1 MTIQEVEERTGLTRS
16 NIRYY
21 EKEGLFSPKRDKEN
35 GYRNYSE
42 GDVETIR
49 RIAFL
54 RTLGISVE
62 EIRKIITGK
71 LSLCQTVERQSRK
84 LQDDLKAVQDAALAC
99 ERLLKDAPA
108 SFSELD
114 VEQYTAD
121 AKNYWDSSRSVF
133 RYDFAG
139 LLRVLSSRRTWKI
152 LFFLSLAISLV
163 SYPGLPS
170 EIPIQWNHGEAVS
183 MGVKAGIFAYPAV
196 MIVWRMI
203 LIPWLYITLGNQIY
217 KSLISEY
224 AVNGLCFAGVTVEIF
239 TILYAHGILKMG
251 VFPLIAAD
259 TIILLALAVLGI
271 WELDHMPER

>member
-62 EIRKIITGK
+62 EIRKIIAGK

-121 AKNYWDSSRSVF
+121 AKDYWDSSRSVF

-203 LIPWLYITLGNQIY
+203 LIPWLYLTLNRVLDGE
-217 KSLISEY
+217 LLSEY
-224 AVNGLCFAGVTVEIF
+224 TVNGICFIGLTVQIF
-239 TILYAHGILKMG
+239 TVLWSHGLTGIG

-259 TIILLALAVLGI
+259 VLLLLALAVLGI

>member
-62 EIRKIITGK
+62 EIRKIIAGK

-84 LQDDLKAVQDAALAC
+84 LKDDLKAVQDAALAC

-108 SFSELD
+108 DFSELD
-114 VEQYTAD
+114 VEQY
-121 AKNYWDSSRSVF
+121 SR
-133 RYDFAG
+133 REG
-139 LLRVLSSRRTWKI
+139 LLGQQPLGVPVRFRGAAARLKQPQDLENPLFPKPCHQPCFISR
-152 LFFLSLAISLV
+152 
-163 SYPGLPS
+163 PS
-170 EIPIQWNHGEAVS
+170 
-183 MGVKAGIFAYPAV
+183 F
-196 MIVWRMI
+196 
-203 LIPWLYITLGNQIY
+203 
-217 KSLISEY
+217 
-224 AVNGLCFAGVTVEIF
+224 
-239 TILYAHGILKMG
+239 
-251 VFPLIAAD
+251 
-259 TIILLALAVLGI
+259 
-271 WELDHMPER
+271 

>member
-121 AKNYWDSSRSVF
+121 AKDYWDSSRSVF

-183 MGVKAGIFAYPAV
+183 MGVKAGIFAYPVV

-203 LIPWLYITLGNQIY
+203 LIPWLYLTLNRVLDGE
-217 KSLISEY
+217 LLSEY
-224 AVNGLCFAGVTVEIF
+224 TVNGICFIGLTVQIF
-239 TILYAHGILKMG
+239 TVLWSHGLTAIG

-259 TIILLALAVLGI
+259 VILLLALAVLGI

>member
-62 EIRKIITGK
+62 EIRKIIAGK

-114 VEQYTAD
+114 VEQYTAG
-121 AKNYWDSSRSVF
+121 RE
-133 RYDFAG
+133 G
-139 LLRVLSSRRTWKI
+139 LLGQQPLGVPVRFRGAAACLKQPQDLENPLFPKPCHQPCFISRPSFRDSHTVEPRRGRLDGSQGGDFRISGCHDRV
-152 LFFLSLAISLV
+152 ADDPDPMAV
-163 SYPGLPS
+163 YYPGKPDLQKPYFRVC
-170 EIPIQWNHGEAVS
+170 G
-183 MGVKAGIFAYPAV
+183 
-196 MIVWRMI
+196 
-203 LIPWLYITLGNQIY
+203 
-217 KSLISEY
+217 
-224 AVNGLCFAGVTVEIF
+224 NGLCFAGVTVEIF